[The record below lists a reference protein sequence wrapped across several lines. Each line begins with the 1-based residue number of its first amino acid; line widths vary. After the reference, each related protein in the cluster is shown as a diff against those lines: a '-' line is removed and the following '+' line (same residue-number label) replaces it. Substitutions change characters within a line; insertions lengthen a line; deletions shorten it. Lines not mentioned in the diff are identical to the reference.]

1 MSGIYDIGHC
11 VMTWLFSNCEQG
23 SGSTYLFVTSEL

>member
-23 SGSTYLFVTSEL
+23 SGTYLFVNSEL